1 LIAALITL
9 CERVDHGST
18 SFSGSS
24 GIAERYSNCLIRQHP
39 LNSIAALARKRLQQS
54 RVLQAR
60 LNTSGR
66 KQALSVRRP

>member
-39 LNSIAALARKRLQQS
+39 LNSIAALARKRL
-54 RVLQAR
+54 
-60 LNTSGR
+60 
-66 KQALSVRRP
+66 